1 MDKKLYKIKGLTAI
15 FTVAVAAT
23 LIGCQT
29 DKTAETQNTEITQ
42 NAETDNNT
50 ETQNNEIEN
59 NTDDIKE
66 YLSQQKDKDTAAE
79 AAISIMLDGA
89 NKLKEDATESANS
102 ENVQNEL
109 SKAMDN
115 FQVLSDFIFNGGEID
130 GVTFSELSDEGKEK
144 AKNALSSLD
153 NTINEL
159 VPNYKERF
167 KEWFTDKAAKGLDSL
182 DNLKEKGLEVWDEI
196 QSKRKTK

>member
-15 FTVAVAAT
+15 FTVAVATT